1 MCRPVRPGAD
11 VCQVPWAVRG
21 LVPGTSYS
29 VSGGEC
35 TDAGT
40 VILPALRA
48 LTPPSQACNRSCL
61 TDGTTALLMPVGSR
75 RTLSNISPSATHAS
89 RRAGAGPPSG
99 RSTSRGES
107 VRHDVPVDAFRRYFE
122 DNPEILAALV
132 AGIAVAGGLVGSV
145 IGGKIQANGGRDQA
159 AAAREAAQIA
169 AEAQR
174 VAALWTVRQIQAAA
188 FIRSV
193 REARRLSEMFY
204 KQNAVE
210 DGLDVQLREAR
221 QDVAQKRA
229 EIELVVPLAVLR
241 AAGEVAETLDSMTAF
256 AEIAGPGTY
265 FTDDLNI
272 QALSPNRSQSRLA
285 GQALNALDA
294 LRAVDSSGRPDRFTD
309 AMAAVRAATN
319 ATVQQAVSVTAY
331 VLRPRF
337 PSEVAENRERLNEK
351 LALLID
357 AARAM
362 LRSEDDIAPAV
373 PPQRRRWR
381 PAA

>member
-1 MCRPVRPGAD
+1 M
-11 VCQVPWAVRG
+11 
-21 LVPGTSYS
+21 
-29 VSGGEC
+29 
-35 TDAGT
+35 
-40 VILPALRA
+40 
-48 LTPPSQACNRSCL
+48 
-61 TDGTTALLMPVGSR
+61 
-75 RTLSNISPSATHAS
+75 
-89 RRAGAGPPSG
+89 
-99 RSTSRGES
+99 
-107 VRHDVPVDAFRRYFE
+107 DAFRRYFE
-122 DNPEILAALV
+122 SNPEIFAALV
-132 AGIAVAGGLVGSV
+132 AGIAVVGGLVGSV
-145 IGGKIQANGGRDQA
+145 IGARIQANGGRDQA
-159 AAAREAAQIA
+159 AAAREAARIA

-174 VAALWTVRQIQAAA
+174 VAALWTVRQIQVAA
-188 FIRSV
+188 FIQSV

-265 FTDDLNI
+265 FTDDLNN
-272 QALSPNRSQSRLA
+272 QALSPNRHQSRLA
-285 GQALNALDA
+285 GRALNALDA
-294 LRAVDSSGRPDRFTD
+294 LRAVDASGRPDRFTD

-319 ATVQQAVSVTAY
+319 ATVPQAVSVTAY
-331 VLRPRF
+331 VLRPQF
-337 PSEVAENRERLNEK
+337 PSEVAENQEKLNEK

-373 PPQRRRWR
+373 PTQRRRWR
-381 PAA
+381 SAA